1 MAQHAAHRSTNLP
14 EQNNHSRGQ
23 GMLEFA
29 LALPIAL
36 LLIFGIIEFARIFQS
51 WLSVQNG
58 ARFALRYAVTGEYDV
73 SYCTAADAAL
83 GYAADD
89 NADGVIDCRVPR
101 SVANYDTKTEQLIDW
116 ARIPSIRDVARGS
129 ALAIARNDSA
139 TGERENGYFHV
150 TICSTR
156 DANGDGIADFS
167 YLPSDPGIFKSA
179 QCLPHEDPGG
189 PEDRVIVAVD
199 FTHPLFTPF
208 ITSLW
213 PNVRLTAQSEGI
225 VESFPTP
232 TSTPIPP
239 SATPTIPPPTDTS
252 PPPTAT
258 AIPPTPTRTPPASC
272 SKINVVKSY
281 ISIDNNEGNVK
292 VIITNDNPQAVDLVT
307 SSMQWTKYYSNQY
320 VDFFSLNGNQYYG
333 GDSDSSPTTYN
344 SSGVAIPGNST
355 VTWQANFNNIPI
367 MQEEGG
373 RFYPR
378 VVGSF
383 TVALEIDI
391 KTETCPLTASI
402 PPVTARIV
410 VPPTDNFQIT
420 DINQTNFEAY
430 AYESPSTQN
439 GHHIDQVHFQIY
451 GPDNSLVFQS
461 WDGESAYCT
470 FGGNNTGNCNLMPGS
485 IYDTLSNGNYTLW
498 AWAKAIQTNVWSL
511 PAISTFFVNRTPPT
525 PTATRTITPTP
536 TNTQTPTAT
545 STLCP
550 PSVCTPTPTPT
561 RTPTNTPKPS
571 DTPAPTATNTPR
583 PTNTKTPTNTPI
595 VPTETTAV
603 PPTATDIPPSPTST
617 PVPPPTNT
625 PTSIC
630 FDC

>member
-1 MAQHAAHRSTNLP
+1 
-14 EQNNHSRGQ
+14 
-23 GMLEFA
+23 MLEFA

-156 DANGDGIADFS
+156 DKNGDGIADFS

-225 VESFPTP
+225 VESFRKSRVINLPPTFSAPTP
-232 TSTPIPP
+232 TDTPTPTP
-239 SATPTIPPPTDTS
+239 TDTPTPTITPTPTDTS
-252 PPPTAT
+252 TPTIT
-258 AIPPTPTRTPPASC
+258 PTPTRTPPASC

-307 SSMQWTKYYSNQY
+307 SSMQWTKYYSSQY
-320 VDFFSLNGNQYYG
+320 VDFFSLNGNQYYRG
-333 GDSDSSPTTYN
+333 
-344 SSGVAIPGNST
+344 
-355 VTWQANFNNIPI
+355 
-367 MQEEGG
+367 
-373 RFYPR
+373 
-378 VVGSF
+378 
-383 TVALEIDI
+383 
-391 KTETCPLTASI
+391 
-402 PPVTARIV
+402 
-410 VPPTDNFQIT
+410 
-420 DINQTNFEAY
+420 
-430 AYESPSTQN
+430 
-439 GHHIDQVHFQIY
+439 
-451 GPDNSLVFQS
+451 
-461 WDGESAYCT
+461 
-470 FGGNNTGNCNLMPGS
+470 
-485 IYDTLSNGNYTLW
+485 
-498 AWAKAIQTNVWSL
+498 
-511 PAISTFFVNRTPPT
+511 
-525 PTATRTITPTP
+525 
-536 TNTQTPTAT
+536 
-545 STLCP
+545 
-550 PSVCTPTPTPT
+550 
-561 RTPTNTPKPS
+561 
-571 DTPAPTATNTPR
+571 
-583 PTNTKTPTNTPI
+583 
-595 VPTETTAV
+595 
-603 PPTATDIPPSPTST
+603 
-617 PVPPPTNT
+617 
-625 PTSIC
+625 
-630 FDC
+630 